1 MTKPAVPSESSAK
14 AAGSLV
20 QPNGEPP
27 VASAAGA
34 SSPRGRRRFRR
45 RLLVPLL
52 GLLVIIGAVGAL
64 VLPQFFASKMLEQN
78 PAAGTKPRPTRST

>member
-1 MTKPAVPSESSAK
+1 
-14 AAGSLV
+14 
-20 QPNGEPP
+20 
-27 VASAAGA
+27 
-34 SSPRGRRRFRR
+34 
-45 RLLVPLL
+45 VPLL